1 MLPKDQHMRFN
12 PFVNMLS
19 KEQELFFKR
28 NSLLKTSFRSP
39 LTAHDLTVSN
49 TEKDLQTNKRTS
61 NSAVSSYFMQN
72 QTTKQCDEIVQKL
85 VDETDDDDETPP
97 LSRSPSDIIIQKRGG
112 AYIKDGIRFN
122 PISSTETSTTCKEK
136 SPTSSTS
143 SSSPQPPPSTTQQ
156 PPPLLKPIH
165 ESLLLQET
173 IEEETK
179 CVVCNAVFPSV
190 WLLEQHAA
198 LQHANLG
205 PMEEKPFICEQCGQS
220 YRYRSAY
227 VKHREQNHR
236 ARLPA
241 DKLFTCDVCGM
252 QFRYLK
258 SFKKHRL
265 NHALERL
272 HGKHEKQRNAGDSS
286 SELVSSSNEALAA
299 AEEIA
304 ELQRAIKAEEDEEE
318 QDDTIDSPT
327 AICGGSNINNSQQQQ
342 QQQPCMTEDVP
353 AKITSTEIPSSSLL
367 YQNERKNFIL
377 KVNFSIYFCFN
388 FQTFLMFHTFFILL
402 I

>member
-1 MLPKDQHMRFN
+1 MYKSNLRYPLSMHDLSTKDQPSDVSFGKRNSFLLKPHTDSMSKSEDNPSIAIPDEDVDDDDDDMSTKSPLEEMLSKRAGSYFKENFRFN
-12 PFVNMLS
+12 PM
-19 KEQELFFKR
+19 
-28 NSLLKTSFRSP
+28 NSC
-39 LTAHDLTVSN
+39 
-49 TEKDLQTNKRTS
+49 TE
-61 NSAVSSYFMQN
+61 
-72 QTTKQCDEIVQKL
+72 TT
-85 VDETDDDDETPP
+85 
-97 LSRSPSDIIIQKRGG
+97 
-112 AYIKDGIRFN
+112 
-122 PISSTETSTTCKEK
+122 SSTSHKEK
-136 SPTSSTS
+136 SSSSSTS
-143 SSSPQPPPSTTQQ
+143 SSPSPM
-156 PPPLLKPIH
+156 LKAVP
-165 ESLLLQET
+165 ESSLLQDCSS

-272 HGKHEKQRNAGDSS
+272 HGKCEKRAQQLATATGGAVGDSNNDM
-286 SELVSSSNEALAA
+286 VTSSNETLTD
-299 AEEIA
+299 EIA
-304 ELQRAIKAEEDEEE
+304 ELQYAIKAEDDEDD

-327 AICGGSNINNSQQQQ
+327 GAGGAS
-342 QQQPCMTEDVP
+342 DVP
-353 AKITSTEIPSSSLL
+353 QNFSTGGGLAGPGRISRSDVITATSPMIHDEAS
-367 YQNERKNFIL
+367 FIL
-377 KVNFSIYFCFN
+377 KVGE
-388 FQTFLMFHTFFILL
+388 
-402 I
+402 

>member
-1 MLPKDQHMRFN
+1 
-12 PFVNMLS
+12 MLS

-28 NSLLKTSFRSP
+28 TSLLKNSFRSP
-39 LTAHDLTVSN
+39 LTAHDLTISN
-49 TEKDLQTNKRTS
+49 MEKNNLHTNKRTS
-61 NSAVSSYFMQN
+61 TTPASTYFMQN
-72 QTTKQCDEIVQKL
+72 QAAKQCDETVQKC
-85 VDETDDDDETPP
+85 VEEPDDDDEM
-97 LSRSPSDIIIQKRGG
+97 SPQSKTTSDIIIHKRGG
-112 AYIKDGIRFN
+112 SYIKDGIRFN
-122 PISSTETSTTCKEK
+122 PISSTETSASKEK
-136 SPTSSTS
+136 SSTSPTSSLS
-143 SSSPQPPPSTTQQ
+143 PPP
-156 PPPLLKPIH
+156 PPLAQPLLKPIH
-165 ESLLLQET
+165 ESLLLQEP

-179 CVVCNAVFPSV
+179 CDVCNASFPSV

-272 HGKHEKQRNAGDSS
+272 HGKHEKRNANDSS
-286 SELVSSSNEALAA
+286 TELVSSSNEALAA

-327 AICGGSNINNSQQQQ
+327 VICGNNNN
-342 QQQPCMTEDVP
+342 QQPCVIEDVP
-353 AKITSTEIPSSSLL
+353 PKITSTEIPSSSLL

-377 KVNFSIYFCFN
+377 KVN
-388 FQTFLMFHTFFILL
+388 
-402 I
+402 